1 MIESYWGL
9 ARKPFANSPDPAFAF
24 PSAPFEEGLAR
35 LLYDVTELRGGLSLV
50 TGEIGCGKTM
60 LAEALREKLT
70 GTVHEVVAVGYPKLS
85 PIQLLQTLAAGL
97 GLERAPRGKAA
108 LVAALGARLRDLHD
122 SGRRPVL
129 VFDEAQLATPGLLEE
144 IRLLTN
150 FEDRANKHVHVVLLG
165 QPELRQRVAQRPQID
180 QRVGLRFHLDALD
193 AAEVPAYVEH
203 RARVAGAARPLFAP
217 GALRELA
224 ERSGGVPRVLNNLA
238 TQALFVGALRRESM
252 VDAALVAAVADDRA

>member
-1 MIESYWGL
+1 MIEGHWGL
-9 ARKPFANSPDPAFAF
+9 SRKPFANTPDPAFVFA
-24 PSAPFEEGLAR
+24 SAPFEEGLAR

-60 LAEALREKLT
+60 LAEALREKLA

-85 PIQLLQTLAAGL
+85 PIQLLQTLASGL

-108 LVAALGARLRDLHD
+108 LVAALGARLRELHEG
-122 SGRRPVL
+122 GRRPVL
-129 VFDEAQLATPGLLEE
+129 VFDEAQLATAGLLEE

-180 QRVGLRFHLDALD
+180 QRVGLRFHLEPLD
-193 AAEVPAYVEH
+193 ASEVPSYVEH
-203 RARVAGAARPLFAP
+203 RARVAGATRPLFSAA
-217 GALRELA
+217 ALEALA
-224 ERSGGVPRVLNNLA
+224 ERSGGVPRILNNVA
-238 TQALFVGALRRESM
+238 TQALFVGALRREAI
-252 VDAALVAAVADDRA
+252 VDAALVADVADDRA